1 MGWRKAEKRNESLSD
16 TFVHYPDLLQAL
28 RKLSGTK
35 VLLDLPIKKNENVSM
50 EKAVLSSNSFNR
62 RTTELNS
69 VFSCSFECISSRLG
83 PGVLLWIQTLGG
95 GGGKLLTWEIS
106 LLFLL
111 LLNSEE
117 AECQPDNCTRL
128 NGLSS
133 GAGKG
138 LSLLQNKMIV
148 MNRKQR
154 ACQGSK
160 SVSKSMEMSL
170 VN

>member
-1 MGWRKAEKRNESLSD
+1 MY
-16 TFVHYPDLLQAL
+16 FVWIRAWGFIMDPNI
-28 RKLSGTK
+28 G
-35 VLLDLPIKKNENVSM
+35 KK
-50 EKAVLSSNSFNR
+50 K
-62 RTTELNS
+62 
-69 VFSCSFECISSRLG
+69 
-83 PGVLLWIQTLGG
+83 
-95 GGGKLLTWEIS
+95 KLLEIS

-111 LLNSEE
+111 LLNSKE

-138 LSLLQNKMIV
+138 LSLLQSKMIV

-160 SVSKSMEMSL
+160 SVSKSVEMSL

>member
-16 TFVHYPDLLQAL
+16 TYVHYPDLLQAL

-35 VLLDLPIKKNENVSM
+35 VRLDLPVKKGGNISM
-50 EKAVLSSNSFNR
+50 EKAVHSSNPFIKGQ
-62 RTTELNS
+62 LNS
-69 VFSCSFECISSRLG
+69 VFSCSFECISCGLG
-83 PGVLLWIQTLGG
+83 PGVLLWIQTLGRKKG
-95 GGGKLLTWEIS
+95 YWRF
-106 LLFLL
+106 LFLL
-111 LLNSEE
+111 LLNSKE

-138 LSLLQNKMIV
+138 LSLLQSKMIV

-160 SVSKSMEMSL
+160 SVSKSVEMSL